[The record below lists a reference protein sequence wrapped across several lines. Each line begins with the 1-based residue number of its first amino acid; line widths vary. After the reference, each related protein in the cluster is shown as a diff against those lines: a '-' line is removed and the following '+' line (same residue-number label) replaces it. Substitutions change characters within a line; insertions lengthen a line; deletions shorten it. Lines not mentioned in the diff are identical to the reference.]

1 MNVSALLLSPVN
13 MVGAIPF
20 RPFEG
25 AGVVM
30 VAFTDMAAAGSGA
43 GAVLVAGAMTLIE
56 SVAGSGMAMGGLIG
70 GKGALLLCAV

>member
-25 AGVVM
+25 AGATM
-30 VAFTDMAAAGSGA
+30 VTFTDMVVGSGA
-43 GAVLVAGAMTLIE
+43 GAVLVTGAMVLIE
-56 SVAGSGMAMGGLIG
+56 SVAGCHVWRCLS
-70 GKGALLLCAV
+70 